1 MIFTLAYGLSEYCFL
16 GCNSLILALSKANRF
31 LLLNMSIRLYIIL
44 SRNTFIFQLR
54 KHWMTISNPAK
65 DLLSKLLDVN
75 PNDRITIEEALQHP
89 WIKVVHI

>member
-1 MIFTLAYGLSEYCFL
+1 MY
-16 GCNSLILALSKANRF
+16 ILLDIN
-31 LLLNMSIRLYIIL
+31 IRLYVIL

-54 KHWMTISNPAK
+54 KNWMTISNPAK

-89 WIKVVHI
+89 WIKVAHI

>member
-1 MIFTLAYGLSEYCFL
+1 MY
-16 GCNSLILALSKANRF
+16 ILLDIN
-31 LLLNMSIRLYIIL
+31 IRLYIIL

-54 KHWMTISNPAK
+54 KNWMTISNPAK

-89 WIKVVHI
+89 WIKVAHI